1 MVKSL
6 LIFLFIFTSIATS
19 FSAEIKYEIEQD
31 KIVFNI
37 LFNRGYSNLDLLES
51 KNSFLLSFETSEKL
65 DFERQDFF
73 DLPLESAYISVTD
86 DRKKFVVTYTSDY
99 IKPSITSADKQI
111 TISIPLTGAYM
122 AGRLPIIGLDE
133 AIGTNQVEPPPKVD
147 PLPTTGSYFRMLFG
161 LGIVL
166 AIILIAYSLMR
177 RYFKKQVFTDIPGTG
192 RLLGKVDLDLR
203 KSLYFYE
210 LGDIIYVIGVTDNNM
225 TLIDKIV
232 DDEEATKIRVGMTSK
247 KDFAGYFSF
256 FQKKNDLDDDISTSN
271 AIMEEKLKSLREK
284 R

>member
-1 MVKSL
+1 MAKPL
-6 LIFLFIFTSIATS
+6 LIFLFIFISFSTS

-37 LFNRGYSNLDLLES
+37 LFKRGYSNLDLLES
-51 KNSFLLSFETSEKL
+51 TNSFLLSFETAEKL
-65 DFERQDFF
+65 EFERQDFF

-99 IKPSITSADKQI
+99 IKPSLISADKQI

-122 AGRLPIIGLDE
+122 AGRLPIGLDD
-133 AIGTNQVEPPPKVD
+133 AIGTNQVEAPPKVD
-147 PLPTTGSYFRMLFG
+147 PLPTTGSYFRMLLG

-247 KDFAGYFSF
+247 KDFGGYFSF
-256 FQKKNDLDDDISTSN
+256 FQKKNDLDDEMNTSN
-271 AIMEEKLKSLREK
+271 AIVEEKLKSLREK

>member
-1 MVKSL
+1 MAKSL
-6 LIFLFIFTSIATS
+6 STFLFIFISVSMS
-19 FSAEIKYEIEQD
+19 FAAEIKYEIIQD

-51 KNSFLLSFETSEKL
+51 KNSFLLSFETAEKL
-65 DFERQDFF
+65 EFERQDFF

-86 DRKKFVVTYTSDY
+86 DRKKFIVTYTSDY
-99 IKPSITSADKQI
+99 IKPLLTSADKQI

-122 AGRLPIIGLDE
+122 DGHLPIGLDE
-133 AIGTNQVEPPPKVD
+133 AIGINQVAVPPKVD

-166 AIILIAYSLMR
+166 TIILVAYSLMR

-225 TLIDKIV
+225 ALIDKIV

-247 KDFAGYFSF
+247 QDFGGYFSF
-256 FQKKNDLDDDISTSN
+256 FQKKSSIDDDINTSN
-271 AIMEEKLKSLREK
+271 AIVEEKLKSLREK

>member
-6 LIFLFIFTSIATS
+6 LIFLFILTSISTS

-51 KNSFLLSFETSEKL
+51 KNSFLLSFETAEKL
-65 DFERQDFF
+65 EFERQDFF

-86 DRKKFVVTYTSDY
+86 DRKKFIVTYTSDY
-99 IKPSITSADKQI
+99 IKPSLISADKQI

-122 AGRLPIIGLDE
+122 VGRLPIGLDE
-133 AIGTNQVEPPPKVD
+133 AIGTNQVEVPLKVD

-166 AIILIAYSLMR
+166 AIILVAYSLMR

-247 KDFAGYFSF
+247 KDFGGYFSF
-256 FQKKNDLDDDISTSN
+256 FQKKNDLDDNISTSN
-271 AIMEEKLKSLREK
+271 AIVEEKLKSLREK